1 MGCSGVCGRC
11 VCLCLDSGDG
21 HTGRTM
27 HDLRQFGRARPD
39 PVLLDC
45 AHEPVWLYLCLL
57 PIVNQTAA
65 HAPLLRREHE
75 RPPCLHRYQRPT
87 GRARRWRTRT
97 ARTVSSGRISDLKLA
112 QTNQHL
118 RSPCESRGRSW
129 TQQRCNNLWPTAMC
143 VCASYV

>member
-87 GRARRWRTRT
+87 GFGFDDGAPERRVYGEQRTYQPLE
-97 ARTVSSGRISDLKLA
+97 AGP
-112 QTNQHL
+112 N
-118 RSPCESRGRSW
+118 ES
-129 TQQRCNNLWPTAMC
+129 TLT
-143 VCASYV
+143 

>member
-1 MGCSGVCGRC
+1 
-11 VCLCLDSGDG
+11 
-21 HTGRTM
+21 M

-75 RPPCLHRYQRPT
+75 RPPCLHRYQR
-87 GRARRWRTRT
+87 RLALRRGAHQDGASCWQLPE
-97 ARTVSSGRISDLKLA
+97 SSGLGQISTVEV
-112 QTNQHL
+112 QN
-118 RSPCESRGRSW
+118 ES
-129 TQQRCNNLWPTAMC
+129 TLT
-143 VCASYV
+143 